1 LDRLFSKVSMDALSP
16 TGLAWAALTYTLH
29 ANPSNKLSPK
39 VHMRLKGVYTR
50 LLRLVRVQGRSAYV
64 AGSIGSQHSAG
75 LEANAIVLLA
85 LARAGGEALRTDF
98 ASASAASIPAKLA
111 AYVANGGNDWQSAM
125 FGGGCYVSA
134 RSTALASVALAAY
147 DLAQGSTRP
156 DVEMTARSGSF
167 EVLEFEAKGGAPPPT
182 AVSVPW
188 ESLSRPPE
196 PLRFEAKGRG
206 QVSITASLNFV
217 PASVPTEGAIY
228 RGIFVEKV
236 VRKMDPNTGKATGP
250 ALQVVRLGESVVV
263 TIQVT
268 TPDDIARVMLE
279 DPAAGGLEPVD
290 PKVAGDEAGENLGSD
305 GNCKFGWSWWCAPS
319 FANRETYADRVTWTS
334 WETLPAGTHTLS
346 YQATAA
352 TRGIF
357 VLPPAHAY
365 VENQPELMGL
375 SQAGTIVVAGGGT
388 CGTDKGGLGA
398 LDVPDGSDSNG
409 IMTFLRK
416 INVHPRTS
424 AIAKG
429 CPGGCPNGGVCQ
441 LETGTCGC
449 YQGMSFVEGDCPKS
463 GEATESFEKL
473 FASGSAASVGEG
485 VVVRAGFLPNIA
497 TVLTASACITVALV
511 LFAFRIQKSAR
522 PHFKQ
527 YLLLH
532 NFRQPYSMQSEF
544 VMDVGGPC
552 LIRTAEE
559 GNPSSPFSGC
569 E

>member
-1 LDRLFSKVSMDALSP
+1 MDALSP

-98 ASASAASIPAKLA
+98 ASTSAASIPAKLA

-125 FGGGCYVSA
+125 FGGGCYV
-134 RSTALASVALAAY
+134 
-147 DLAQGSTRP
+147 
-156 DVEMTARSGSF
+156 
-167 EVLEFEAKGGAPPPT
+167 
-182 AVSVPW
+182 
-188 ESLSRPPE
+188 
-196 PLRFEAKGRG
+196 
-206 QVSITASLNFV
+206 
-217 PASVPTEGAIY
+217 
-228 RGIFVEKV
+228 
-236 VRKMDPNTGKATGP
+236 
-250 ALQVVRLGESVVV
+250 
-263 TIQVT
+263 
-268 TPDDIARVMLE
+268 
-279 DPAAGGLEPVD
+279 
-290 PKVAGDEAGENLGSD
+290 
-305 GNCKFGWSWWCAPS
+305 
-319 FANRETYADRVTWTS
+319 
-334 WETLPAGTHTLS
+334 
-346 YQATAA
+346 
-352 TRGIF
+352 
-357 VLPPAHAY
+357 
-365 VENQPELMGL
+365 
-375 SQAGTIVVAGGGT
+375 
-388 CGTDKGGLGA
+388 
-398 LDVPDGSDSNG
+398 
-409 IMTFLRK
+409 
-416 INVHPRTS
+416 
-424 AIAKG
+424 
-429 CPGGCPNGGVCQ
+429 
-441 LETGTCGC
+441 
-449 YQGMSFVEGDCPKS
+449 SFVEGDCPKS